1 MILNEKKKDKKWKKI
16 PLTSVL
22 LRTNTSESLS
32 MVWTF
37 TFVMSAWLKRTYA
50 QAVFTNVTY
59 GTYAFVGVEFLLARA
74 VVWTRVR
81 WAVASHFLFTTRCCF
96 VIDSRV
102 HVDLSASD
110 KNPYRYGK
118 REVSVSSYKRVT
130 ELDHFRKAHSLCFK
144 TSPDTILLIG
154 KEIILQTKL
163 FSRKRGRKWPNI
175 HTSTITMLT
184 PKAQFQRLLHKQART
199 NTHARACTHLLAHV
213 HARAH
218 AHTHSHYRSKPNV

>member
-32 MVWTF
+32 MVCTF
-37 TFVMSAWLKRTYA
+37 TFAMSAWLKRTYA

-102 HVDLSASD
+102 HVDLSAPD
-110 KNPYRYGK
+110 KNPYGYGK
-118 REVSVSSYKRVT
+118 KEVSVSSYKRVT
-130 ELDHFRKAHSLCFK
+130 ELDHFREASASVLKRAKIRYFSQEKNYFENEAIFTK
-144 TSPDTILLIG
+144 
-154 KEIILQTKL
+154 KE
-163 FSRKRGRKWPNI
+163 SE
-175 HTSTITMLT
+175 M
-184 PKAQFQRLLHKQART
+184 A
-199 NTHARACTHLLAHV
+199 
-213 HARAH
+213 
-218 AHTHSHYRSKPNV
+218 

>member
-1 MILNEKKKDKKWKKI
+1 MKKKN

-37 TFVMSAWLKRTYA
+37 TFAMSARLKRIYA
-50 QAVFTNVTY
+50 HAVVTNVTY

-74 VVWTRVR
+74 LVWTRVR
-81 WAVASHFLFTTRCCF
+81 WAVASHFLFTTRCCSL
-96 VIDSRV
+96 IDSRV
-102 HVDLSASD
+102 HVDHGTTG
-110 KNPYRYGK
+110 KNPNVFGK

-130 ELDHFRKAHSLCFK
+130 ELDHFREAQSLCFK

-163 FSRKRGRKWPNI
+163 FSRKREAFKK
-175 HTSTITMLT
+175 SEM
-184 PKAQFQRLLHKQART
+184 A
-199 NTHARACTHLLAHV
+199 
-213 HARAH
+213 
-218 AHTHSHYRSKPNV
+218 